1 MLLTEF
7 DFYLSLFIRNHLYRI
22 KLLRNL
28 EELTGEIEE
37 LGSIIL
43 LLEIEL
49 FVTLLV
55 LLAHSIEVKAPD
67 FLVFLIGRISQKL
80 LHARLRLR
88 QVLTRL
94 HLILRQLYFLL
105 LGKARRW
112 HKKEHPQ
119 HGISQIA
126 EKRISPFTT
135 ISRYFMSQSII

>member
-7 DFYLSLFIRNHLYRI
+7 NFHLSLFIRNHLYRI

-28 EELTGEIEE
+28 EELSGEVEE

-43 LLEIEL
+43 LLEIEF
-49 FVTLLV
+49 FVTLFV
-55 LLAHSIEVKAPD
+55 LLAYGIEIESPD

-94 HLILRQLYFLL
+94 HLILSQLYFLL

-112 HKKEHPQ
+112 HKKEYPQ

-135 ISRYFMSQSII
+135 ISQSFISQSII